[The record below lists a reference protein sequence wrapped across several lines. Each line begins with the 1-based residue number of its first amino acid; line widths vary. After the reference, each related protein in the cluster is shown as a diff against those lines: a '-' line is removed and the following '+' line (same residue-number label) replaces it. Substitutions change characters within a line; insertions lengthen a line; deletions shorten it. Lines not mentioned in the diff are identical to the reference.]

1 MKKTNKVF
9 IPTREYPLT
18 LRYHRPRL
26 LISLCDGFA
35 RWSIRHS
42 PVFISSP
49 PYRVGERLLLFTAVF
64 MYLNHICRRGTALL
78 CPYRVVYLPDK

>member
-1 MKKTNKVF
+1 MSYTYVIKVISNILKKTNKVF

-18 LRYHRPRL
+18 LRYHRPTL
-26 LISLCDGFA
+26 LIWLCDGFA

-49 PYRVGERLLLFTAVF
+49 PYRVGERLLLFK
-64 MYLNHICRRGTALL
+64 LK
-78 CPYRVVYLPDK
+78 PDARILANSK

>member
-1 MKKTNKVF
+1 TNKVF

-18 LRYHRPRL
+18 LRYHRPTL

-49 PYRVGERLLLFTAVF
+49 PYRVGERLLLFK
-64 MYLNHICRRGTALL
+64 LNFSLINLAIVGFSSL
-78 CPYRVVYLPDK
+78 